1 VLLELAV
8 AAVVLADVHGP
19 LAHDG
24 PAADADPDVQGRRRD
39 VDLDART
46 DDGADVP
53 EVVTCAPDGIVCA
66 GSVAQTAA
74 FGELLINAT
83 SGVSSLDA
91 LAAADRGDIEGKVM
105 IDLSNPLDFSSG
117 MPPTLA
123 FCNTESLG
131 ERIQAAY
138 PGAKVVKALNT
149 VSVAVMVAP
158 DALPDETDLLVAGND
173 PDAKRFVI
181 DEVLKGWLGWRRV
194 IDLGD
199 ISNARG
205 TEMYLPL
212 WVRLFGIT
220 QTPLL
225 NIKVVSAS

>member
-1 VLLELAV
+1 MKIGIIGSGNVAQTLGGRLLGVGHEV
-8 AAVVLADVHGP
+8 MISS
-19 LAHDG
+19 
-24 PAADADPDVQGRRRD
+24 R
-39 VDLDART
+39 DLDAEKVSGFGTTPAANAWVAARKAEGHA
-46 DDGADVP
+46 GA
-53 EVVTCAPDGIVCA
+53 AA
-66 GSVAQTAA
+66 GGVAQTAA

-91 LAAADRGDIEGKVM
+91 LAAADRGDIEGKVL
-105 IDLSNPLDFSSG
+105 IDLSNPLDFSGG

-138 PGAKVVKALNT
+138 PGARVVKALNT
-149 VSVAVMVAP
+149 VSVAVMIAP
-158 DALPDETDLLVAGND
+158 DLLAEETDLFVAGND
-173 PDAKRFVI
+173 AEAKRFVI
-181 DEVLKGWLGWRRV
+181 DEVLKGWLGWKRV

-199 ISNARG
+199 ITNARG
-205 TEMYLPL
+205 TEMYMPL
-212 WVRLFGIT
+212 WVRLFGLK

>member
-1 VLLELAV
+1 MKIGIIGSGNVAQTLGDKLLEVGHEVMISA
-8 AAVVLADVHGP
+8 
-19 LAHDG
+19 
-24 PAADADPDVQGRRRD
+24 R
-39 VDLDART
+39 DLDAEKVGGFGTTPSANAWVAAQREKGHA
-46 DDGADVP
+46 GA
-53 EVVTCAPDGIVCA
+53 AA
-66 GSVAQTAA
+66 GSAAQTAA